1 MSNLKIDD
9 KNLIKLIFDNFKN
22 KKIDF
27 KKKKSVINTY
37 EKINKILLE
46 NEYSAFDV
54 NNLISDNKNLQISK
68 FLKNLAIEYNKIL
81 YKNLLKHNFKDDS
94 NIKEFCT
101 RCKIRGYKK
110 IKDNILQIAERNN
123 NKWEGYWAFSDYKK
137 GKINNI
143 KLIDPDIIKKINY

>member
-1 MSNLKIDD
+1 MNKLNLDN
-9 KNLIKLIFDNFKN
+9 KNLIRLILENFQN

-27 KKKKSVINTY
+27 KKKKSVISTY
-37 EKINKILLE
+37 EKINKLLYE
-46 NEYSAFDV
+46 NEYSSFDI
-54 NNLISDNKNLQISK
+54 NNLISDQKDLQISK

-94 NIKEFCT
+94 NIKEFCS

-110 IKDNILQIAERNN
+110 IKENILQIAEKNN
-123 NKWEGYWAFSDYKK
+123 SKWEGYWSFSDYKK

-143 KLIDPDIIKKINY
+143 KLIDPDIIKKIKN